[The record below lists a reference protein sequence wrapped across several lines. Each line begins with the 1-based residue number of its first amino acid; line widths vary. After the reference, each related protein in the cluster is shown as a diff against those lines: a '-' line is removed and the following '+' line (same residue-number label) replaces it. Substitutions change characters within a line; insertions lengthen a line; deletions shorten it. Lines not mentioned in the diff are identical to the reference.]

1 MPEYRRGDVWI
12 VDLKPGTH
20 PEEPAKE
27 RPCLIIQDS
36 KICAVAQHGT
46 IIVIPV
52 SSSSEDPEIEE
63 DEIRVP
69 LGSFEKDPSG
79 KQEIGYALVDC
90 IRSVSKKRF
99 KRGPVHTCPV
109 TAMRK
114 IEKALRFFLA
124 LH

>member
-12 VDLKPGTH
+12 VDLKPRTH
-20 PEEPAKE
+20 PQEPAKE

-36 KICAVAQHGT
+36 RICSVAQHGT
-46 IIVIPV
+46 IIVIPI
-52 SSSSEDPEIEE
+52 SSLSEDPEIEE

-69 LGSFEKDPSG
+69 LGTFPEDPGG
-79 KQEIGYALVDC
+79 KPEIGYALVDC
-90 IRSVSKKRF
+90 IRSVSKKRL
-99 KRGPVHTCPV
+99 KRGPVHSCPV

>member
-1 MPEYRRGDVWI
+1 MPDFRRGDVWI
-12 VDLKPGTH
+12 VDLKPGIQA
-20 PEEPAKE
+20 EEPAKE

-36 KICAVAQHGT
+36 KICAVAEHGT

-52 SSSSEDPEIEE
+52 SSSSEDPELEE

-69 LGSFEKDPSG
+69 IGAFSKGSG
-79 KQEIGYALVDC
+79 KKPEPAFALVDC
-90 IRSVSKKRF
+90 VRSVSKKRF
-99 KRGPVHTCPV
+99 KRGPVHACPAA
-109 TAMRK
+109 AMRK